1 MMAVAEDIAIS
12 ISACRHCGGM
22 TTVGLDFCCGGC
34 ATAFELVQ
42 SLGLEGYYKRR
53 RIDPAQR
60 LTRPEPSAKPRDL
73 SAWVRPADDRHFGLD
88 ALVDGLHCGACM
100 WLIEQTLLRQPGV
113 VRARVS
119 LATRRLTMTWKAED
133 TSADKLVGVVE
144 ALGYR
149 LSPCTV
155 SPGRM
160 AQDADGARLLRC
172 LAVAGFAAGNIM
184 LFSVSVWSGGSDEIA
199 PGTRDL
205 FHWVSA
211 LIALPAIA
219 YAGRPFFT
227 SALAALRARRT
238 NMDVPISLAVILA
251 PTVSLHETFVSGQH
265 AYFDS
270 AVTLLF
276 FLLVGRYLDHRARR
290 KARLGAEHLLAIG
303 ETPAS
308 VIEPDGTRRDLPPRE
323 IRPGMVVLVAP
334 GSRIPVDGSVLEGMS
349 DLDVSLVNG
358 ESAPRAVAA
367 GSSVFA
373 GTLNL
378 TGPLR
383 VLVNKAGEA
392 TLLAEI
398 VRLIEASEDR
408 RCRHVRIAD
417 RVARYYAPVVHT
429 MALTAF
435 LGWTLIGAMAWQDA
449 MMIAISVL
457 IITCP
462 CALALAVPVVQ
473 VVASQRLMR
482 SGILLK
488 NGEALERLSLIDH
501 VILDKTGTLTL
512 GRLTLIESGKS
523 DRLPIAAA
531 IAANSRHPLARALSA
546 ACPVAFA
553 AAPRG
558 ATGPGFGLA
567 RSRRRLAPRLGVV
580 RGNGE

>member
-1 MMAVAEDIAIS
+1 
-12 ISACRHCGGM
+12 
-22 TTVGLDFCCGGC
+22 
-34 ATAFELVQ
+34 
-42 SLGLEGYYKRR
+42 
-53 RIDPAQR
+53 
-60 LTRPEPSAKPRDL
+60 
-73 SAWVRPADDRHFGLD
+73 
-88 ALVDGLHCGACM
+88 
-100 WLIEQTLLRQPGV
+100 
-113 VRARVS
+113 
-119 LATRRLTMTWKAED
+119 
-133 TSADKLVGVVE
+133 
-144 ALGYR
+144 
-149 LSPCTV
+149 
-155 SPGRM
+155 
-160 AQDADGARLLRC
+160 
-172 LAVAGFAAGNIM
+172 

-238 NMDVPISLAVILA
+238 NMDVPISLAVSLA

-276 FLLVGRYLDHRARR
+276 FLLVGRYLDHRVRR

-334 GSRIPVDGSVLEGMS
+334 GSRMPVDGSVLEGMS

-546 ACPVAFA
+546 ACPVAFT
-553 AAPRG
+553 AAPVAEQPGQGLVWHGPDGDWRLGSASFVGMANDEVESRSSRPSVYLRG
-558 ATGPGFGLA
+558 PDGRTDRFVFEDQLRPDAKEACADLA
-567 RSRRRLAPRLGVV
+567 RRFDVEILSGDRAEVVSRTA
-580 RGNGE
+580 GEVGIASWRADATKDKRAFG